1 MIFMKKIQKCTNSTR
16 KNVQKTSKTPI
27 IVPKPDITSLKTSQD
42 ISLVNIYSFLCW
54 ALVPQICTNAFFF
67 DICGVTYGTIFHKNC
82 LVKALLLKSSQCK
95 TCLIKI

>member
-1 MIFMKKIQKCTNSTR
+1 MILMKKNSKMHKFNSQKCPKNLKNTNNCT
-16 KNVQKTSKTPI
+16 N
-27 IVPKPDITSLKTSQD
+27 PDISSLKTSQD
-42 ISLVNIYSFLCW
+42 ISLVNIYSFYVEHLCHK
-54 ALVPQICTNAFFF
+54 AAQNASFF

>member
-1 MIFMKKIQKCTNSTR
+1 MHKFNSQKCPKNLKSTNNCT
-16 KNVQKTSKTPI
+16 N
-27 IVPKPDITSLKTSQD
+27 PDISSLKTSQD
-42 ISLVNIYSFLCW
+42 ISLVNIYSFLGW
-54 ALVPQICTNAFFF
+54 ALVPQICTNASFF